1 MTTAPAGPTGPT
13 TPVAGPPAP
22 KSPTRGR
29 RGLGASSGS
38 GASSVPGGSSARA
51 PLPLRPAALVVALLC
66 ALPLVIVVV
75 KAFESGAGDAFALV
89 WRPRVGELLGNT
101 VALVAL
107 TGVASTVLGVAA
119 AWLVERTSLP
129 GRSFWRIAFVAP
141 LAVPAFVNSFAWSA
155 LVPGLEGL
163 NGAVIVTTLS
173 YFPFVFLPV
182 AALLRSGDRGLEEA
196 ARALGLG
203 PWRTFLRVGL
213 AQMRPA
219 LLGGVLLVALHL
231 LAEYGALE
239 MLRFPTFTTAILDQF
254 EVAFDSRSG
263 SVLAVV
269 LIALAVTVLTVE
281 LLARGR
287 TRHARVGSG
296 TARRAAPASLGRWMP
311 LALGFAGGLTL
322 LAVGVPAWSL
332 GRWLLR
338 SDEALEPANLGPT
351 LWSTL
356 ALALAAAL
364 VTTVATVPA
373 AWLIARHRTW
383 FAVAVE
389 RVTYLAASLPGVVVA
404 LALITLT
411 IGFARPLYQTTTVL
425 VLAYVVLFIPRAMVA
440 TRAAIAAVPPEL
452 GDAARALGDNP
463 VRAFLRVQLPLMLRG
478 TMAGFALV
486 FIAVST
492 ELTATL
498 LLAPTGTQTLATAF
512 WDASASLDYAAA
524 APYAAALVLLSAPLT
539 YLLLH
544 GKNEEPQ
551 T

>member
-1 MTTAPAGPTGPT
+1 VTTTPTSPLPAANGPAAEPTAPT
-13 TPVAGPPAP
+13 PPA
-22 KSPTRGR
+22 RGR
-29 RGLGASSGS
+29 RGVGASAPARSG
-38 GASSVPGGSSARA
+38 GQASPA
-51 PLPLRPAALVVALLC
+51 LRGAALVVALLC
-66 ALPLVIVVV
+66 ALPLVVVVV
-75 KAFESGAGDAFALV
+75 KALESGAGEALALV

-101 VALVAL
+101 VALVGL
-107 TGVASTVLGVAA
+107 TGAVSTVLGVGT

-129 GRSFWRIAFVAP
+129 WASFWRVAFVAP

-163 NGAVIVTTLS
+163 AGAVLVTSLS

-182 AALLRSGDRGLEEA
+182 AALLRTGDRGLEEA

-269 LIALAVTVLTVE
+269 LIGLAVTVLTVE

-287 TRHARVGSG
+287 TRYARVGSG
-296 TARRAAPASLGRWMP
+296 TARRAAPAALGRWTP
-311 LALGFAGGLTL
+311 AALVVVGGLTA

-338 SDEALEPANLGPT
+338 ADEAMEPANLGPT
-351 LWSTL
+351 LWTTL
-356 ALALAAAL
+356 ALALGAAA
-364 VTTVATVPA
+364 VTSLATVPA

-411 IGFARPLYQTTTVL
+411 IGLARPLYQTTTVL

-452 GDAARALGDNP
+452 GDAARALGDGP

-524 APYAAALVLLSAPLT
+524 APYATALVLLSAPLT

>member
-1 MTTAPAGPTGPT
+1 MTATPTSALPAANGPAADPIAPDPR
-13 TPVAGPPAP
+13 
-22 KSPTRGR
+22 SPRGR
-29 RGLGASSGS
+29 RGAGASGGAGS
-38 GASSVPGGSSARA
+38 RAS
-51 PLPLRPAALVVALLC
+51 LPLRAAALVVALLC
-66 ALPLVIVVV
+66 ALPLVVVVV
-75 KAFESGAGDAFALV
+75 KAFESGVGDAFALV

-107 TGVASTVLGVAA
+107 TGLASTVLGVGA

-129 GRSFWRIAFVAP
+129 GASFWRVAFVAP

-155 LVPGLEGL
+155 LVPGFEGL
-163 NGAVIVTTLS
+163 AGAVIVTTLS

-182 AALLRSGDRGLEEA
+182 AALLRTGDRGLEEA

-287 TRHARVGSG
+287 TRHARIGSG
-296 TARRAAPASLGRWMP
+296 TARRPAPASLGRWTP
-311 LALGFAGGLTL
+311 VALLLAAGLTA

-332 GRWLLR
+332 GTWLLR
-338 SDEALEPANLGPT
+338 SDEAMEPANLGPT

-356 ALALAAAL
+356 ALALTAAV

-373 AWLIARHRTW
+373 AWLLARHRTW

-425 VLAYVVLFIPRAMVA
+425 VLAYVVLFIPRAMVG

-452 GDAARALGDNP
+452 GDAARALGDSP

-544 GKNEEPQ
+544 GKNEETQ